1 MSDAFSVTGVGPDRN
16 GWRDVTIP
24 TGKAS
29 IEWYGVSITD
39 LDGHGGPDAGFD
51 VFHPNGVH
59 VGYLR
64 QVYPADT
71 HGCYV
76 PGLAEPQFVAIST
89 TGDGSLQAAPIP
101 ELVEILCEIAGPSPA
116 EDWDA

>member
-1 MSDAFSVTGVGPDRN
+1 MKHAFDHSAIGPEKG

-29 IEWYGVSITD
+29 IEWYGSGPENP

-64 QVYPADT
+64 QVYPGDK
-71 HGCYV
+71 HGCFV
-76 PGLAEPQFVAIST
+76 TGLAELDHGLA
-89 TGDGSLQAAPIP
+89 
-101 ELVEILCEIAGPSPA
+101 
-116 EDWDA
+116 